1 MAQKKISAWRYLR
14 HLWNSQDIRRKLL
27 ITLLILAIYRLAAN
41 IPAPGVDAAAL
52 KAFREQSAG
61 ASGNFIIFLDLLSG
75 GTISNF
81 SLLSM
86 GVYPYIT
93 AQIIIQLLVPI
104 IPALQRR
111 MEEDP
116 REGRK
121 WMEKW
126 TYYLA
131 VPMAALSAIG
141 QINIFNS
148 LAAQALGGLP
158 IVKFSFTAD
167 LWVSSIT
174 TLLAMTAGTM
184 FAIWLG
190 ELISEYGIRGQ
201 GLSLVIFAGIV
212 ARMPRNL
219 GSLMGDE
226 TYRWFLLA
234 FTVVVLIATIYAIVY
249 VQQGRR
255 NVPVMYPGRRMGNR
269 MSMPV
274 KGTLPL
280 MVNMAGMIP
289 LIFASAI
296 LQFPVILGSYFLS
309 SATPWVATTA
319 NWIQTNL
326 SGSGNGWLYWVIYFL
341 MVVIFTFFYTT
352 VLFDQQNYGENL
364 KRVGAQVP
372 GVNRGAPTQKYLK
385 RVQSL
390 ITLPGALFLGL
401 VAIMPY
407 LLGLILQSIGV
418 PSASSSAGIFL
429 VSSAGLLIV
438 VGVVRDTFMNIEAE
452 LKLHGYEDTLLVK

>member
-1 MAQKKISAWRYLR
+1 MKTTFSGWRYL
-14 HLWNSQDIRRKLL
+14 WKSEDIRRKLI
-27 ITLLILAIYRLAAN
+27 ITLVILALYRLAAN
-41 IPAPGVDAAAL
+41 VPAPGVDFAAL
-52 KAFREQSAG
+52 RAFRGSATG
-61 ASGNFIIFLDLLSG
+61 GGSFLDFLDLLSG
-75 GTISNF
+75 GTVSNF

-93 AQIIIQLLVPI
+93 AQIILQLLIPI

-111 MEEDP
+111 MQEDP
-116 REGRK
+116 REGRR
-121 WMEKW
+121 WMERW

-148 LAAQALGGLP
+148 LSIQALGVPILNFGFGPALFLP
-158 IVKFSFTAD
+158 SLRV
-167 LWVSSIT
+167 LV
-174 TLLAMTAGTM
+174 AMTAGTM

-212 ARMPRNL
+212 ARMPFNFA
-219 GSLMGDE
+219 SLLSDVQ
-226 TYRWFLLA
+226 TRWFMLG
-234 FTVVVLIATIYAIVY
+234 FTIIVIVLTVFAIVF

-280 MVNMAGMIP
+280 MVNLAGMIP

-296 LQFPVILGSYFLS
+296 LQFPAIISSYFTRS
-309 SATPWVATTA
+309 TSVGVAEFFTGVQNFFNASTGTS
-319 NWIQTNL
+319 NW
-326 SGSGNGWLYWVIYFL
+326 GYWLLYFL
-341 MVVIFTFFYTT
+341 MVVIFTFFYTS

-364 KRVGAQVP
+364 KRVGATIP
-372 GVNRGAPTQKYLK
+372 GVHTGGATQKYLST
-385 RVQSL
+385 VQRR
-390 ITLPGALFLGL
+390 ITLPGAVFLGF
-401 VAIMPY
+401 VAAMPFVLS
-407 LLGLILQSIGV
+407 LLLTSFGLG
-418 PSASSSAGIFL
+418 SASGSAGLFL
-429 VSSAGLLIV
+429 VSSSGLLIV
-438 VGVVRDTFMNIEAE
+438 VGVVRDTFMNIDAE
-452 LKLHGYEDTLLVK
+452 LKLHGYQDSLLVR